1 MSFCRI
7 TGKSRGLPRPNYFP
21 LLPPISPAD
30 AKRFCRITG
39 KSYGLPTHHYI
50 PVLLGA
56 HAHDKSKC
64 KITTNSA
71 GLGPHH
77 YTAGLIVGEKKRHV
91 VLKDYRYVFPIL
103 EGEGEQQRA
112 LRELLNAKQTP
123 IEEVEK
129 FVYTVEER
137 RCSLVFP
144 AKLEAAVRD
153 GDVKDVMLSRDCDT
167 VLLRLKQGKNVSV
180 DFKNLENF
188 ENLYDGMGPREE
200 VLRER
205 EKLEAE
211 TRKRKRKKQTVLNY
225 AKKFFEEKERVADE
239 EEFQRTKQ
247 LKLRSIKEEIKEEIV
262 ENWRHVN
269 VEQARLISSDVVNM
283 SNILKDSSKPI
294 SNILDW
300 NSLQN
305 NAKKS
310 AGVPMIE
317 KIPTPVMAEPQIIDQ
332 EPTLYASPIP
342 ESVGG
347 FEAIAIAKPLTPL
360 IVKPDV
366 TLQSAIR
373 SIPLDNLEGS
383 ANVTEKLLQAGE
395 QALECLPKMEE
406 VSELVRNLP
415 TGKKI
420 TMHNIKGLKLDIKSA
435 ERFVAGQTVYT
446 PSGTIFVPGQT
457 LQTPQ
462 GLTFVPGLTLNTSDG
477 PMLVPGQIVTVNES
491 DGAKTPVF
499 VAGQTL
505 TTERGEHFVQGQTLH
520 INEGSKFVE
529 GQTVLTEE
537 GPKFVAGQV
546 VADGTFI
553 AGQTVVTPHGLRFMA
568 GQTVTNYHG
577 EPVFVPGQNVQING
591 KHEFVPGQC
600 VESPNG
606 ESKFVP
612 GQTLLTAEGPQ
623 FVPGQYVTTKS
634 NEMHFVPGIAKETQD
649 IMSFMP
655 GMTLDTPKGQKFIEG
670 QVLKTPEGIVF
681 CPGQTIITEKGF
693 EFIAASKFDEVIFQN
708 AGPVGISVDPK
719 TASVVS
725 LQQREVFG
733 HMVQTEKGIEFFP
746 ENARNLPEGRRI
758 VPGQLVTGDKDG
770 PRFVPGVMT
779 EDGFLPGQIVTTEK
793 GEEFV
798 PGQVIDT
805 SSGPK
810 FVPGQIVETRTG
822 PKFVPGQTIDTPEG
836 PRFVPGQIVDTKVGP
851 TFIPGQVIYTEE
863 EGSRFVPGQ
872 VVDTPDGPRFVPG
885 RVVETGEMGV
895 TFVPGQIVQTEEGP
909 CFVAPDLI
917 DTPEGELEFSVQGFE
932 VTPEELRLLRPQHLH
947 YNPRFR
953 HRGETSIDAKMLH
966 ELSEAGLSVGRK
978 VATNLPTVDVDV
990 DPKAVALEQALAVTT
1005 TKLGLQ
1011 GSTAVKLAQV
1021 MSTITQLAKNIV
1033 LQQQQQQQNSDTANA
1048 ITLTN
1053 GNRSPIETEEIKTNN
1068 NNNVE
1073 SLQNIVRT
1081 AIAAAALLILDDQQV
1096 TSDNSNSQ
1104 DFVYSSISESFN
1116 MLLHQNDR
1124 DVDKSVNEILKILL
1138 IPQNRS
1144 SLCQSVLLELLDNK
1158 NNKVNILKSTVSPS
1172 QPLQRDVVLDKLSMV
1187 LEEEHGTDLI
1197 GSAFRTVSKNNPE
1210 LVTLVLE
1217 NVSRHVADVATEKEA
1232 AETVYKAIVQA
1243 VRESSEIHVKELLNA
1258 EGPDVREMLLQAV
1271 GLARALGMSDTANSL
1286 LSVISDKR
1294 STRALANDRVTMD
1307 VLRRLAIMRKLAE
1320 ERPPFMNA
1328 LGQLCSDPELARTDP
1343 RLRTLVRES
1352 AALMIVPEETPLL
1365 SSADVPTSLLC
1376 ADNSLAMEEFLLK
1389 RSHKRS
1395 AIFMILK
1402 QGMQA
1407 VVPREASR
1415 SVLTGEVAYTVLD
1428 EDGIHHFEPLHVFSA
1443 LRLNR
1448 PATHRFSMYCCPVA
1462 KEVDIDGEIM
1472 TTTFTGTTS
1481 IASSL
1486 DSSANGSS
1494 NKQESNGTATLSKS
1508 EQSTAFYSVSREN
1521 TPSLKRLNGA
1531 RQWNSFERGSSEN
1544 YVVVKD
1550 YVADTDGFAV
1560 NIGDIVEAIEH
1571 DGSAKKARMDPDLE
1585 VEVGDILDNSA
1596 AKHKLSIRPRRNH
1609 ADPRARRSPSS
1620 VDSDSSL
1627 QRIYVRTADGKQGWL
1642 PSSILMQTALSEET
1656 SSMSRPE
1663 DSHYRR
1669 EAVVKELI
1677 ETEEEFGRDIQLVV
1691 ERYLKPLDNPGVPRA
1706 VRDNKEVIFT
1716 NLKQIA
1722 DFHNTSFGRVLIEG
1736 VKYYA
1741 DQPRMLGR
1749 TFLRL
1754 ERDFDKHVAYCRD
1767 EPAAQEL
1774 LQTNDEVREYFEEL
1788 SQTLGDDKSI
1798 SEHLKLPIQRINDY
1812 QLLLKELVKYSTRLG
1827 ENCDDLQKALELML
1841 GIPHRATDNK
1851 FISNIEGY
1859 KGNIHKLG
1867 RLLTHEWYTVIDKE
1881 GKSKERYLFLFK
1893 ARILICKVRRISEDR
1908 SVFILKDII
1917 RLPEVEVKDH
1927 LDNIRSFELH
1937 NPAASNYPITLVA
1950 HKDPVKACWLK
1961 EIRQYASDLVALA
1974 EHAADDLQVTEE
1986 VPEGKEE
1993 LKSDEKSAP
2002 VKIEPPQANLEL
2014 PKVQSNSTKE
2024 EAKANSGLS
2033 KPDTI
2038 KDSTKVAEKRKDS
2051 AGTIDT
2057 SEVKKTK
2064 IEEAQAD
2071 MSRRYSASRYSAS
2084 SKVVEESYSSIS
2096 SSRNGV
2102 SSYMESA
2109 AASAIETRMSSA
2121 SQGMGRMSTETT
2133 TSYETAIAGGM
2144 AMDSNVENRTTKIA
2158 IDTDVSK
2165 PVFIKTIEGSSVE
2178 PGEVA
2183 TFECTMLTSD
2193 PTTRLQ
2199 WLKDN
2204 KPMEDKLADRVTT
2217 TLSDNICK
2225 LEIQNVHESD
2235 AGIYIARALNVNGEA
2250 TCTAQL
2256 IVQKLSPEEKKA
2268 RAEANAPIFLVRL
2281 KDTELLENT
2290 YLRFMIKVKGE
2301 PNPEIKFFKDS
2312 ILIDAKHERVKIIR
2326 DNAEKGFYELVIAD
2340 VQKQDAGKY
2349 SCTAMNRYGEATCE
2363 AMVTVTDEKPLF
2375 QGLPEGLL
2383 ELGTEPRFIW
2393 TRDGQTFD
2401 PEERFKVLFKDNEDT
2416 LALVFQHVKPEDAGL
2431 YTCVAQ
2437 TSTGNISCSA
2447 ELTVQGAVNQ
2457 LLKDPEK
2464 PKLQTESKQ
2473 TEVSAGGSAMLD
2485 LQVKGY
2491 PKPDIKWTKDG
2502 QEIIAGGRIK
2512 YLWEDEES
2520 LSLVIKQ
2527 VTAKDAGVY
2536 TIKAKNELGEDSTQI
2551 ELIVKSA
2558 PKITKKQSDMM
2569 ILIEETGTMT
2579 VQVEA
2584 TPAPEVNW
2592 YKDSQLIEESDRI
2605 KIIKE
2610 NSDTYK
2616 LVIKNTKVTDAG
2628 SYSIVAKNDVNQTT
2642 DIWKVGI
2649 KCPPKIK
2656 KRLGEPRVINEG
2668 DTLNLLIEVESN
2680 EEPTINWYK
2689 DEQLLAASD
2698 RVKMTKNGNNHILT
2712 VSGATVEDAAL
2723 YKAEVVNKHGTISD
2737 ETRVRVR
2744 GIPRFKTKLCD
2755 ISANEGE
2762 LNVEFVVEV
2771 EGFPKPSVHWFLG
2784 DVEITEKRTEYT
2796 RVEEGD
2802 NYKLVIKEVKTELKG
2817 HYTCKVQNE
2826 YGENSS
2832 SSDLTVNTRPK
2843 ILKKLADQRLKE
2855 GETLKLTFEVS
2866 GTPDPEVKWYK
2877 DGDEV
2882 SADARIKITRDSQRN
2897 ESYDL
2902 TVTLLKGSDG
2912 GLYEVRAENELGYVS
2927 SKSKVIVMTETED
2940 ERVEKVELPKMKA
2953 EEVKVEETQTK
2964 KMVEKQLSQEETLRA
2979 EESGSEGRVKL
2990 EKQNIQVIQ
2999 GDNETITISVAST
3012 TSHEAILT
3020 GPGESHTIS
3029 KMTATKIECREFGVE
3044 SGPHVEEVA
3053 SYAYTVQEEKPQKG
3067 VLIEEFSETEEKKSN
3082 LGVNRGVTIV
3092 SVSDDESTLKAL
3104 SRDVSSED
3112 VQLTEQL
3119 PEDQKTTNGIL
3130 DELSFN
3136 ETPEKEKTLEDIK
3149 FHRISRITETI
3160 AEEKS
3165 LEEPLT
3171 ATLSNQTLQRE
3182 SLDVKTINLPSQ
3194 SSTIN
3199 DTSPVKKI
3207 AEKTLDRPSSAIEL
3221 SKETA
3226 KLEKTDTSTLSS
3238 ETLSRQSSQ
3247 KAQLDD
3253 NDNEEIDDEMRDLLA
3268 RVKRQ
3273 RSVLDEILDKES
3285 GRESA
3290 PPHVVSTDLTDRTIF
3305 ETQTTKFD
3313 VTATGLPRPDV
3324 KWLKDGKVLRSGE
3337 RVRITTSGESY
3348 EMELSK
3354 ATLEDEGLYMCVL
3367 TNKLGEEIVEGYLTV
3382 GTVDEL
3388 RKPRFTEPLN
3398 DVDVALGTDGEL
3410 KAVFTADPVPDIRW
3424 YYKGHEIPSDDSRI
3438 KGTIS
3443 NGPAADKLTESKVT
3457 LKIPK
3462 CTKEDTGEY
3471 TLKLLN
3477 KWGEAESSAFLSLL
3491 LKPEIDSFRDHS
3503 ESVDERVEW
3512 QAIIKGNPKPEI
3524 KWMKD
3529 GTELQK
3535 DERYDMEEDKRNC
3548 KYKLIIK
3555 KLSLED
3561 EGNYTVVAKNYLGEA
3576 SAQATLTPHTEAPTF
3591 LKELSKMQCSDREDV
3606 ELKIRTTGIPRSS
3619 VEWLKNGE
3627 VIKEDERYQ
3636 VMTHMDNIVD
3646 SSLSIKTFSAKD
3658 VGIITCKAS
3667 NVAGSAETSC
3677 DLSMTLTAP
3686 SFGKALPRSEDVDE
3700 GEPLEL
3706 KAKVDGSPIP
3716 SIAWFK
3722 DGEKITPDDHVKI
3735 STLPDGTTKL
3745 TIDKVK
3751 PTDCGAYK
3759 LVVTNPSGE
3768 NSSLCAVA
3776 VTPERRRPSFTKP
3789 LKDTKA
3795 VVGQPLKLEA
3805 QILAFPNP
3813 QVQWFKDGIPL
3824 RHTKEM
3830 YFMNE
3835 PNGLIGLKMDY
3846 VRPEDAGNYSV
3857 IVSNALGE
3865 ITGTAKVEVE
3875 EREKRPE
3882 FVTSLQPQ
3890 TVVEGFPVKMEV
3902 KIMGK
3907 PTPEL
3912 KWLRN
3917 DEEIVP
3923 DNKHVKIV
3931 SQPDGSQALIL
3942 DKATPEDIG
3951 EYQVVA
3957 GNTEGTASCKAKLD
3971 VADKV
3976 RPDTPEE
3983 KPTFISP
3990 MRSVSVEEGQP
4001 LTLDV
4006 SFVGNP
4012 IPNVSWTKDGEPI
4025 EPSEH
4030 VTMSCDGKKV
4040 GLQIDSC
4047 KPKDAGVYG
4056 CQLSNPLGEDTTSAN
4071 AIVRKV
4077 YQSPTFTQ
4085 KFTDLQQLPTYD
4097 AKFPVRVTGIP
4108 QPEITWY
4115 FNDKPILKDSDKYK
4129 IKHDGD
4135 AYCLYVKDCAY
4146 DDSGRY
4152 RCKAVNKGGEAECA
4166 ANLAVVDKIQK
4177 MQKVEPPTF
4186 LKRIGDCEIY
4196 RGMPA
4201 KFTACVTG
4209 NPEPDFEWYRNGDR
4223 LWPTDRIKMDQEGS
4237 LLRLTIF
4244 NVDELDAGKYE
4255 LKISNPHGEDSCCA
4269 EMVYES
4275 LEPRAKKPLADQYTD
4290 YGKYQKSGIPLPLAD
4305 RPIISRMMD
4314 RHLTLSWKPSIPIGP
4329 RVPVTYLVEMCELP
4343 DGDWFTA
4350 RSGIRS
4356 CVCDIRNL
4364 EPFRDY
4370 KFRIRVEN
4378 KYGISDPSPFAQT
4391 YRAKLEPEP
4400 PKFFPYLPPGIDFR
4414 PETSPYFPKDF
4425 DIERPHDG
4433 YAQAP
4438 RFLRQEHDTQYG
4450 VKNHNCNLFWFVY
4463 GYPKPKMTY
4472 YFNDQLIESGGRYD
4486 QSYTRNGQATLFINR
4501 MLERD
4506 EGVYEA
4512 VARNEH
4518 GEARQKVILKIAEY
4532 PTFIERP
4539 EETIVMMRRTGQL
4552 TARVTGVPYPELKWY
4567 KDWKPIASSSRIR
4580 IQFTEPDITTLI
4592 VNDAIMKDE
4601 GLYSISAGNVA
4612 GSVSC
4617 SVMLHVEENE
4627 HEYGY
4632 RTYKKKMDVKP
4643 RDKPFDDLYDLGD
4656 ELGRGTQGVTY
4667 HAVERSTG
4675 RNYASKIMHGR
4686 GDLKPFMYNEME
4698 AMNNLHHR
4706 KLLRLHDAFETN
4718 DSVTLVMELAAGGE
4732 LVDNLTRQEH
4742 YTEIDIARYIRQLLW
4757 GLEYMHD
4764 NYYAHLGLT
4773 LGDLL
4778 ISHAGGDDLKIGDF
4792 GLTRRIS
4799 SARLMT
4805 LLYGMPEYVAPEVT
4819 NNEGVSYAA
4828 DMWSVGIITYIL
4840 LSGISPFRG
4849 ANDRETLKK
4858 IREGKWDFDDRW
4870 KNISNEAQDFIRN
4883 LLVYNVDKR
4892 MDVRAA
4898 LAHPWF
4904 NYIDNLPSEPYRIPS
4919 ENLKNYYKLYRDWYS
4934 NASCRTWYRRSK
4946 LETAFDDP
4954 SRMVY
4959 PPGHKFTPEPDR
4971 SHSSLKKRSPR
4982 TWENQIPSREPIDT
4996 EIGIITSESHYQN
5009 GPDTYLLQLRDTD
5022 FPVRLREYM
5031 KVACDRSPGFS
5042 RSITE
5047 DNSFDWRTPIIR
5059 ERRRFTDVMD
5069 EEIDDERRARINRYG
5084 SADTFTLRRLKNELG
5099 TRLDSYAE
5107 AEAMMESKKDGQ
5119 LPFFREKPQICP
5131 IEEGKPAHLTCLA
5144 VGNPKPLIQWFKN
5157 ETVIQENNRIKVT
5170 EDSDGRSILSFNPT
5184 KEHDIGI
5191 YKVVARNPIGQ
5202 TIVRTRMLQATVS
5215 CGPDSPEASDVS
5227 DTEVLLRWKQPKY
5240 DGNSPVL
5247 CYNLQ
5252 YKEGDSIA
5260 WIDVASNIDHEF
5272 YLVRDLKPDTSYN
5285 FRLAARNRIGWSEK
5299 GIPSKLIKTR
5309 LPGCPKV
5316 QITRAMRHLQELTEN
5331 GQEIVLEENKQ
5342 HIDYSMEQN
5351 PIEWLVEP
5359 QLSTKY
5365 SFISELSRG
5374 QFSAVVK
5381 GVDKSTDRVIVAKIL
5396 ELNAETEKQVN
5407 QEYEVLRSL
5416 RHERIAMLEAAYKV
5430 PGSPV
5435 TVFVMEKLQ
5444 GADILTYFS
5453 SRHEYTENCVANA
5466 VTQILD
5472 GLQYLHWRGYCHLDI
5487 QPDNIVMSSVRSV
5500 QVKLVDMG
5508 SAHKVTKLGTMV
5520 PKHLGHPEYRS
5531 PELYNDEPVYPQ
5543 TDIWM
5548 VGVLTYVLLSGVS
5561 PFRGKDADETRQN
5574 ISFVRYRFEYL
5585 YKELSQEAT
5594 RFLMLVFKR
5603 APSKR
5608 PMAEECHEHR
5618 WLLPTD
5624 FMIKKR
5630 ERAIFLG
5637 NRLKEY
5643 NEKYHEEKSKIASD
5657 NDSLGS
5663 ESLLGSK
5670 QKLIR
5675 STSIQEELRTTF

>member
-2178 PGEVA
+2178 PKRPKKALIHAIAGEVA

-2927 SKSKVIVMTETED
+2927 SKSKVIVMT
-2940 ERVEKVELPKMKA
+2940 
-2953 EEVKVEETQTK
+2953 
-2964 KMVEKQLSQEETLRA
+2964 
-2979 EESGSEGRVKL
+2979 
-2990 EKQNIQVIQ
+2990 
-2999 GDNETITISVAST
+2999 
-3012 TSHEAILT
+3012 
-3020 GPGESHTIS
+3020 
-3029 KMTATKIECREFGVE
+3029 
-3044 SGPHVEEVA
+3044 
-3053 SYAYTVQEEKPQKG
+3053 
-3067 VLIEEFSETEEKKSN
+3067 
-3082 LGVNRGVTIV
+3082 
-3092 SVSDDESTLKAL
+3092 
-3104 SRDVSSED
+3104 
-3112 VQLTEQL
+3112 
-3119 PEDQKTTNGIL
+3119 
-3130 DELSFN
+3130 
-3136 ETPEKEKTLEDIK
+3136 
-3149 FHRISRITETI
+3149 
-3160 AEEKS
+3160 
-3165 LEEPLT
+3165 
-3171 ATLSNQTLQRE
+3171 
-3182 SLDVKTINLPSQ
+3182 
-3194 SSTIN
+3194 
-3199 DTSPVKKI
+3199 
-3207 AEKTLDRPSSAIEL
+3207 
-3221 SKETA
+3221 
-3226 KLEKTDTSTLSS
+3226 
-3238 ETLSRQSSQ
+3238 
-3247 KAQLDD
+3247 
-3253 NDNEEIDDEMRDLLA
+3253 
-3268 RVKRQ
+3268 
-3273 RSVLDEILDKES
+3273 
-3285 GRESA
+3285 